1 MIHRP
6 DRLVEIISIM
16 RKYKLEPKII
26 RFIFSNINKESKMVL
41 VKGVKDANEYMIV
54 EKPLIIY
61 NEKGEYT
68 DEILE
73 IYNKEKK

>member
-1 MIHRP
+1 
-6 DRLVEIISIM
+6 
-16 RKYKLEPKII
+16 
-26 RFIFSNINKESKMVL
+26 MVL
-41 VKGVKDANEYMIV
+41 VKGVKDANEYIIV

-73 IYNKEKK
+73 IYNKKEK